1 MNKELLDA
9 LTRLKDH
16 LEKDFDTDNYVKG
29 GQAEK
34 DIAEIKS
41 VLEQDQE
48 LPAPPKDCQFNK
60 YKSVCDTCEKCEK
73 HETCARFKALKE
85 NYIKS
90 MNECYAMPY
99 LEGRYNGD

>member
-1 MNKELLDA
+1 MKKELLDA

-48 LPAPPKDCQFNK
+48 LPAPPQGCQFSH
-60 YKSVCDTCEKCEK
+60 YMSVCDTCEKCEK

-85 NYIKS
+85 KYIKS

>member
-1 MNKELLDA
+1 MKKELLDA

-48 LPAPPKDCQFNK
+48 LPAPPKDCQFS
-60 YKSVCDTCEKCEK
+60 YYMSVCDTCEKCEK
-73 HETCARFKALKE
+73 HETCARFKALEEQHRKAE
-85 NYIKS
+85 Y
-90 MNECYAMPY
+90 ECYAMPY